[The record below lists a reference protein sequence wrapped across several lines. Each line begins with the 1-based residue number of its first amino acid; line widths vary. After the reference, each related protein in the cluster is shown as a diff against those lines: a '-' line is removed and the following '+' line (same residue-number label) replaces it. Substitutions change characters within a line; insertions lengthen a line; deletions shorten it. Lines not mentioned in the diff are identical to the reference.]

1 MKTRYLMPAVVTSLM
16 LEVLSLAGARESTDY
31 MIPAES
37 LDAGGRK
44 STSAHYTVD
53 ASLSGIGGVSTA
65 VAPAQ
70 TLKHGY
76 AGQLYDVRSLV
87 IGGTPSP
94 VNEGAT
100 MQLSADLDGDD
111 DSRVALPPTGVSWS
125 VVGGPAS
132 SITAGGLLTAA
143 RVYGNEEQLVRGEH
157 LGWVTVFETQVND
170 VDPDDWGA
178 YAGDG
183 LPDGWQVVNFGPDD
197 PGAAAPT
204 ADPDGDGQSNVFE
217 YTAGLNPDL
226 SSSRFLLN
234 VVTDPTQP
242 GRANVVFS
250 PRLTDRTY
258 TVQFRETLGAGA
270 FSPLAE
276 ANTTDNGQERTVTDL
291 NATGPARFYRVQISL
306 P

>member
-1 MKTRYLMPAVVTSLM
+1 MKTRYLLSVAVTSLL
-16 LEVLSLAGARESTDY
+16 LEVLSLAGARESADY
-31 MIPAES
+31 SIPSES
-37 LDAGGRK
+37 LDAGGGRGA
-44 STSAHYTVD
+44 SVQYTVD
-53 ASLSGIGGVSTA
+53 ATFSSVGGASTA

-87 IGGTPSP
+87 ISGTPSP
-94 VNEGAT
+94 VSEGTT
-100 MQLSADLDGDD
+100 MQLSAGLECDD
-111 DSRVALPPTGVSWS
+111 DTQVAVTPTSVSWS
-125 VVGGPAS
+125 IVGGPAS

-157 LGWVTVFETQVND
+157 LGWVTVFETQVSD

-197 PGAAAPT
+197 PLAAAPT
-204 ADPDGDGQSNVFE
+204 ADPDGDGQSNWFE
-217 YTAGLNPDL
+217 YTAGLSPVS

-234 VVTDPTQP
+234 VTSDPAQP

-258 TVQFRETLGAGA
+258 TVQFRDTLGLGAFTPLAGA
-270 FSPLAE
+270 STA
-276 ANTTDNGQERTVTDL
+276 DNGQERTVTDL
-291 NATGPARFYRVQISL
+291 NASRPTRFYRVQISL